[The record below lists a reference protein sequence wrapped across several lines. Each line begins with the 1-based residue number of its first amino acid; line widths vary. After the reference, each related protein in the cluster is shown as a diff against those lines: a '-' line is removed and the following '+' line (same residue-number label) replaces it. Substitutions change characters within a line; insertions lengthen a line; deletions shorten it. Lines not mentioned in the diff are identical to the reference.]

1 MKNKLRRRGE
11 AEARTAKFR
20 AEFPILQSRLDF
32 LLKDTSD
39 FSHAQEIAKLKRKIE
54 KGKALQ
60 AAEKKGHKSP

>member
-1 MKNKLRRRGE
+1 MRSKQRRRGE
-11 AEARTAKFR
+11 AENRMATFR

-39 FSHAQEIAKLKRKIE
+39 FSHAREIAELKRKIE

-60 AAEKKGHKSP
+60 ATEKKGHKSP

>member
-1 MKNKLRRRGE
+1 MKNKQRRRGE
-11 AEARTAKFR
+11 AEGRMAKFR

-39 FSHAQEIAKLKRKIE
+39 FSHAREIATLKRKIE